1 MPLPNIRLGLA
12 RQCECRSKRSGQR
25 CLNPAAFGTRA
36 CRFHGAYR
44 QRRVLRG
51 ADHPNYQHG
60 QATLEA
66 RDEHSRAAARL
77 HHLFDLGKAAGLFYP
92 AKETIGRGRKP
103 KHYEHL
109 NPNDPAERARLLL
122 KVL

>member
-1 MPLPNIRLGLA
+1 MPLPNIRLGLT
-12 RQCECRSKRSGQR
+12 RRCECRSKRSGQR
-25 CLNPAAFGTRA
+25 CKNPAAFGTRA

-60 QATLEA
+60 QVTLEA

-77 HHLFDLGKAAGLFYP
+77 HHLFDLGRAAGLYP
-92 AKETIGRGRKP
+92 AKDTIGRGRKS
-103 KHYEHL
+103 KFYKHL
-109 NPNDPAERARLLL
+109 NPNDPAERVLLLL

>member
-36 CRFHGAYR
+36 CRFHGAHR
-44 QRRVLRG
+44 QRRALRG

-77 HHLFDLGKAAGLFYP
+77 HHLFDLGKAAGLYP
-92 AKETIGRGRKP
+92 AKDTIGRGRKS
-103 KHYEHL
+103 KFYKHL
-109 NPNDPAERARLLL
+109 NPNDPTERALLLL

>member
-1 MPLPNIRLGLA
+1 MPLPNIRLGRA
-12 RQCECRSKRSGQR
+12 RRCECRSKRSGLR
-25 CLNPAAFGTRA
+25 CQNPAAFGTRA
-36 CRFHGAYR
+36 CRFHGAHR
-44 QRRVLRG
+44 QRRALRG

-60 QATLEA
+60 QVTLEA

-77 HHLFDLGKAAGLFYP
+77 HHLFDLGKAAGLFP
-92 AKETIGRGRKP
+92 GEKTIGRGRKP

-109 NPNDPAERARLLL
+109 DPNDPTERVLLLL